1 MMLTDRKVS
10 PVFLRNCEAYDNERY
25 NVIANQGSTRSGK
38 TYSIT
43 QLLISIIEK
52 EKKKIS
58 IVSKTLPHLKRG
70 VLRDFKE
77 IMYDW
82 GLFEEKYFN
91 RSELIYYFDDNSY
104 IEFFSADNAAKLRG
118 PGRDILFVNE
128 VNLLSFEEWQQL
140 IIRTR
145 EKSFCD
151 YNPVEEFSW
160 VYDQILTRSDCKFIK
175 STYLDNFAYLPPRQ
189 IEEIERMKDIDYNL
203 WQVFGLGNVAKST
216 NVVYNNFKVDSNFPA
231 DNDSHVVYG
240 IDFGFN
246 HPTAL
251 VKINRV
257 GRKLFVQEVLY
268 ESGLTTSDLVSK
280 IKELAPDRISWIYGD
295 SASPDRIQEIAN
307 AGFNIHPSNKSVLA
321 GIDYLKQFEI
331 IIHPESINLLKEI
344 RFYSWKVDKNG
355 NRLDEPVKYNDDA
368 LDALRYAAL
377 THGQSYWTE
386 HSYSFPNSHLD
397 KFSSRSFNKYKGY

>member
-1 MMLTDRKVS
+1 MLTDRKVS

-246 HPTAL
+246 HPTA
-251 VKINRV
+251 
-257 GRKLFVQEVLY
+257 
-268 ESGLTTSDLVSK
+268 
-280 IKELAPDRISWIYGD
+280 
-295 SASPDRIQEIAN
+295 
-307 AGFNIHPSNKSVLA
+307 
-321 GIDYLKQFEI
+321 
-331 IIHPESINLLKEI
+331 
-344 RFYSWKVDKNG
+344 
-355 NRLDEPVKYNDDA
+355 
-368 LDALRYAAL
+368 
-377 THGQSYWTE
+377 HG
-386 HSYSFPNSHLD
+386 
-397 KFSSRSFNKYKGY
+397 